1 MMLDWTNLSTH
12 GKRLNRIIRILEK
25 KLKKTDDDDF
35 IIRYSN
41 SIGVLTEKL
50 VNIAKLELGI
60 KEVYQKSEMY
70 TR

>member
-1 MMLDWTNLSTH
+1 MQDWTNLPTH
-12 GKRLNRIIRILEK
+12 GKRLNRIIKILEK
-25 KLKKTDDDDF
+25 RLKKTDDSDT

-60 KEVYQKSEMY
+60 KEVYKMSEMY
-70 TR
+70 SK